1 MPSFIYMSPSGESKE
16 VPLDQIN
23 GVEDIVSIAREVH
36 QLDKPT
42 EKRTKHRVRATL
54 PNGKEISCLTFKNHC
69 YLVACTDPTTGGGF
83 WFEDKRKAEKRAK
96 YLSNWKANDGSPYA
110 FVVVPVTRDCD

>member
-1 MPSFIYMSPSGESKE
+1 MSPSGESKE

-54 PNGKEISCLTFKNHC
+54 PNGREHSCLTFKNHR
-69 YLVACTDPTTGGGF
+69 YLVASSHPNTKLGVQ
-83 WFEDKRKAEKRAK
+83 WYEDKAKAEKRTK
-96 YLSNWKANDGSPYA
+96 FLNSRPYKMVSHPYP